1 MKQSL
6 LAPCASLVAVTL
18 SLLAAPAFAQDAKPA
33 GDSDVKDIVVTASSA
48 GKTAQNSSI
57 SVTQVSQDRS

>member
-33 GDSDVKDIVVTASSA
+33 AIAT
-48 GKTAQNSSI
+48 
-57 SVTQVSQDRS
+57 